1 MKPPIKEY
9 WRNICCKPWRTQS
22 LAGDGSGGLL
32 AGFDGPNSGNWMKLG
47 YFRIQFIYWLSP
59 REIGIV
65 TFWYSCAKK
74 HFFWV
79 DISCSKH
86 GFSQRQHLET
96 SPKACA
102 FTVLDLLVQNPD
114 WYWLIFTSCFQQL
127 GSSIKEYQISK
138 ASWAIYHDKLVI
150 GFLGLY
156 YLVSWGWS

>member
-1 MKPPIKEY
+1 MLQTLTDPKPCRRWF
-9 WRNICCKPWRTQS
+9 WRPAGWVWWTQF
-22 LAGDGSGGLL
+22 GK
-32 AGFDGPNSGNWMKLG
+32 FD

-59 REIGIV
+59 REIDIV

-86 GFSQRQHLET
+86 GLLPQSRNGFSQRQHLET
-96 SPKACA
+96 FPKACA

-114 WYWLIFTSCFQQL
+114 WYWLIFTSCFQQFQQ